1 MKDTSV
7 AARYARAL
15 FIVTE
20 KRGETARALADLK
33 STLDVFKPGTRV
45 ANFLATPQVRLA
57 DKREVL
63 RAGFRGKALP
73 IVAVFA
79 DLLLRKKRLDAFPDV
94 VGEFEALVEHAQGIR
109 RVQVTSATALTAA
122 ELKRLEH
129 ALEGYAQAKLKI
141 TTTVDPDLLGGAFVR
156 IGDRVADRTARTL
169 LQSIARQLH
178 EVSV

>member
-1 MKDTSV
+1 VKDTSV

-20 KRGETARALADLK
+20 KRGETARALGDLK
-33 STLDVFKPGTRV
+33 SMLEVLKPGTRV

-73 IVAVFA
+73 IVAVFV
-79 DLLLRKKRLDAFPDV
+79 DLLLRKRRLEEFPEIV
-94 VGEFEALVEHAQGIR
+94 TEFEALVERAQGIR
-109 RVQVTSATALTAA
+109 RVQVTSATALTAT
-122 ELKRLEH
+122 ELERLERS
-129 ALEGYAQAKLKI
+129 LERYTQAKLKI
-141 TTTVDPDLLGGAFVR
+141 TTTVDPDLLGGALVR
-156 IGDRVADRTARTL
+156 IGDRVADRSARTL
-169 LQSIARQLH
+169 LQAIARQLH